1 MLDEKVWWRTDYA
14 LAVLSSW
21 QGSCARAVIAE
32 VCARMLLH
40 MCVFLSVCVCTYVH
54 GVVREC
60 VCVCLN
66 ACLSV
71 CMHAYVFMHSVCVLV
86 YMHKSAW
93 VWVRCVLHGF
103 LCNMLEYKCA
113 CMQCYLY
120 LEYVH
125 PCIEC
130 WFVVKVCGCM
140 HGCLLALCVFK
151 CICMQCLKLCNA
163 ICTHTS
169 VTWFTF
175 LPVTAWQMISLF

>member
-1 MLDEKVWWRTDYA
+1 MSLVDIRRMRGGSSHVTERIKHLWWLNSFVWVFANLIWGWTDVDMLDEMVWWRTDYA

-32 VCARMLLH
+32 VCARMLVH
-40 MCVFLSVCVCTYVH
+40 MCVFTYVH
-54 GVVREC
+54 GFVR

-71 CMHAYVFMHSVCVLV
+71 CMHAYVCMHSVCVLV

-113 CMQCYLY
+113 CMQYYLY
-120 LEYVH
+120 LEFVH
-125 PCIEC
+125 ACIEC
-130 WFVVKVCGCM
+130 WFVV
-140 HGCLLALCVFK
+140 
-151 CICMQCLKLCNA
+151 
-163 ICTHTS
+163 
-169 VTWFTF
+169 
-175 LPVTAWQMISLF
+175 